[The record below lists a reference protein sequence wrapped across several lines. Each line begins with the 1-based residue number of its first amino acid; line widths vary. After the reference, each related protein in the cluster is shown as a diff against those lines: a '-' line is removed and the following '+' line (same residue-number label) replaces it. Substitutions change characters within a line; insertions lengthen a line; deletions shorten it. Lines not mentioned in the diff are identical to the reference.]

1 MASSESPGVTIQPA
15 WNDPSLAVKSDAAWR
30 AQYRRLQSWY
40 RETVLRTPPGADRGG
55 TTRANMLPADA
66 VDKNPELNFLDE
78 EIAAYVLERAPR
90 VIAEKGALD
99 LDRLRR
105 NMLSSMPLCFNLFG
119 ALRRYPTAAARGLGS
134 VLDLN
139 IEEILEIEVEWAPDP
154 NAHLGDRTAFDAFV
168 RYRTAGGR
176 RAFLGVETKYSE
188 SFSPKR
194 YARERY
200 DALTRDPA
208 SGFKPGAERRLAAPA
223 TNQLWR
229 NALLAH
235 SLRSTDE
242 FDEGRVVVLSCRGDA
257 GAERAIAGL
266 SAELRDP
273 PALLRSAT
281 YEELVA
287 AFDSEPELSS
297 WAAEFRRRYLDLT
310 PVLDKR
316 P

>member
-15 WNDPSLAVKSDAAWR
+15 WNDLSLEVPSDTAWR

-66 VDKNPELNFLDE
+66 VAENPGLNFLDE
-78 EIAAYVLERAPR
+78 GIAAYALERARR
-90 VIAEKGALD
+90 VIAEAGTLD
-99 LDRLRR
+99 PDRLRR

-134 VLDLN
+134 VLDLD

-154 NAHLGDRTAFDAFV
+154 NAHLGDLTAFDAFV
-168 RYRTAGGR
+168 RYRTGGGR
-176 RAFLGVETKYSE
+176 RAFLGVETKYTE
-188 SFSPKR
+188 PFSPGR
-194 YARERY
+194 YTSERY

-208 SGFKPGAERRLAAPA
+208 SGFRPGAERRLAGSA

-287 AFDSEPELSS
+287 AFDSEPQLSS
-297 WAAEFRRRYLDLT
+297 WAADFRGRYLDLT
-310 PVLDKR
+310 PVNG
-316 P
+316 

>member
-15 WNDPSLAVKSDAAWR
+15 WNDLSLEVPSDTAWR

-55 TTRANMLPADA
+55 ITRANMLPADA
-66 VDKNPELNFLDE
+66 VAKNPELNFLDE
-78 EIAAYVLERAPR
+78 EIAAYARKRRPSD
-90 VIAEKGALD
+90 G
-99 LDRLRR
+99 RLRR

-119 ALRRYPTAAARGLGS
+119 ALRRHPTAAARGLGS
-134 VLDLN
+134 VLDLD
-139 IEEILEIEVEWAPDP
+139 IKEILEIEVEWAPDP
-154 NAHLGDRTAFDAFV
+154 DAHLGDLTAFDAFV
-168 RYRTAGGR
+168 RYRTGGGR
-176 RAFLGVETKYSE
+176 RAFLGVETKYTE
-188 SFSPKR
+188 PFSPGR
-194 YARERY
+194 YTSERY

-208 SGFKPGAERRLAAPA
+208 SGFRPGAERRLAGSA

-297 WAAEFRRRYLDLT
+297 WAADFRRRYLDLT
-310 PVLDKR
+310 PVNG
-316 P
+316 

>member
-15 WNDPSLAVKSDAAWR
+15 WNDPSLAVKSDTAWR

-40 RETVLRTPPGADRGG
+40 RETVLRTPPGTDDRGI
-55 TTRANMLPADA
+55 TRANMLPADA
-66 VDKNPELNFLDE
+66 VARNPGLNFLDE
-78 EIAAYVLERAPR
+78 GIAAYARKRRPSD
-90 VIAEKGALD
+90 G
-99 LDRLRR
+99 RLRR

-119 ALRRYPTAAARGLGS
+119 ALRRHPTAAARGLGS
-134 VLDLN
+134 VLDLD
-139 IEEILEIEVEWAPDP
+139 IKEILEIEVEWAPDP
-154 NAHLGDRTAFDAFV
+154 NAHLGDLTAFDAFV
-168 RYRTAGGR
+168 RYRTGGGR
-176 RAFLGVETKYSE
+176 RAFLGVETKYTE
-188 SFSPKR
+188 SFSRKR
-194 YARERY
+194 YTSERY
-200 DALTRDPA
+200 DALARDPA

-257 GAERAIAGL
+257 GAERAITGL

-297 WAAEFRRRYLDLT
+297 WAADFRRRYLDLT
-310 PVLDKR
+310 PVNG
-316 P
+316 

>member
-15 WNDPSLAVKSDAAWR
+15 WNDLSLEVPSDTAWR

-55 TTRANMLPADA
+55 ITRANMLPADA
-66 VDKNPELNFLDE
+66 VAKNPGLNFLDE
-78 EIAAYVLERAPR
+78 EIAAYARKRRPSD
-90 VIAEKGALD
+90 G
-99 LDRLRR
+99 RLRR

-119 ALRRYPTAAARGLGS
+119 ALRRHPTAAARGLGS
-134 VLDLN
+134 VLDLD
-139 IEEILEIEVEWAPDP
+139 IKEILEIEIEWAPDP
-154 NAHLGDRTAFDAFV
+154 DAHLGDLTAFDAFV
-168 RYRTAGGR
+168 RYRTGGGR
-176 RAFLGVETKYSE
+176 HAFLGVETKYTE
-188 SFSPKR
+188 PFSPGR
-194 YARERY
+194 YTSERY

-208 SGFKPGAERRLAAPA
+208 SGFRPGAERRLAGSA

-235 SLRSTDE
+235 SLRSTGE

-297 WAAEFRRRYLDLT
+297 WAADFRRRYLDLT
-310 PVLDKR
+310 PVNG
-316 P
+316 